1 MLITHSN
8 REKAAAQH
16 RLAAL
21 IEVIV
26 DATLKS
32 RHKDKGEMVMMRL
45 DLYKSDEFDELYEY
59 LEWAA
64 EEDDGYYDP
73 DADEEEARR
82 SALFAAER
90 ARLGDWQPLIDYM
103 QSNDFSRHPLPEEL
117 RDVLTKI
124 LKGKLKRLRSR
135 PLSTKSRQRVTE
147 MYGLVLLLERKGVST
162 ESAVAEVAEKF
173 KVNVKTVY
181 RAMGRCDPHDEL
193 LPW

>member
-8 REKAAAQH
+8 REKAEAQH

-26 DATLKS
+26 DSTSKLL
-32 RHKDKGEMVMMRL
+32 DKAKGQMAMLWL
-45 DLYKSDEFDELYEY
+45 DLDKYYGYHELDEY
-59 LEWAA
+59 LERAA
-64 EEDDGYYDP
+64 EEDDGYPDP
-73 DADEEEARR
+73 DTDEEEARQ
-82 SALFAAER
+82 SASFAAER
-90 ARLGDWQPLIDYM
+90 ARFGDWRPLIDYM
-103 QSNDFSRHPLPEEL
+103 QSNDFVRHPLTEEL

-147 MYGLVLLLERKGVST
+147 MYGLVLSLKHKGAST
-162 ESAVAEVAEKF
+162 ESAVTEVAEKF